1 MGPIRELALFYR
13 RNRGGEGVKTLMS
26 WTSQE
31 HQAALQ
37 AARAGQADQRQLEK
51 LAEAARQAGSRGR
64 EAARALQGKK

>member
-1 MGPIRELALFYR
+1 
-13 RNRGGEGVKTLMS
+13 MS

-51 LAEAARQAGSRGR
+51 LTEAARQAGSRGR